1 MRGFGVKIRVEFPAA
16 HHIRGYEGECAR
28 PHGHN
33 FKVEVEA
40 STQGLSDIGIA
51 LDFRDLKKMAKEIA
65 DRFDH
70 QDLNTIEPFT
80 DINPTAETLSQYFFE
95 TLERGLR
102 SNPNTQKVTLKR
114 VTVWE
119 NDRSAATYGEL

>member
-1 MRGFGVKIRVEFPAA
+1 MRHYGVKICVEFPAA

-40 STQGLSDIGIA
+40 SSPNISDIGIA
-51 LDFRDLKKMAKEIA
+51 LDFRDLKVMAKQLAE
-65 DRFDH
+65 RFDH
-70 QDLNTIEPFT
+70 QDLNTIAPFT
-80 DINPTAETLSQYFFE
+80 DINPTAETLSKYFFDE
-95 TLERGLR
+95 LEESIKR
-102 SNPNTQKVTLKR
+102 NPKTQTITLKR

-119 NDRSAATYGEL
+119 NDRCAASYGE